1 MVLPKVDG
9 DELGSAIATPALAIL
24 IQCYAAYAL
33 EGSGKEA
40 WRRGVVRWCCLHP
53 LVYPQASLCVLLV
66 VERGGGLGFVLVAG
80 HCEHCLWSVSRLW

>member
-40 WRRGVVRWCCLHP
+40 WRRGVVRLCCLHP
-53 LVYPQASLCVLLV
+53 VLQLQACVCV
-66 VERGGGLGFVLVAG
+66 GG
-80 HCEHCLWSVSRLW
+80 

>member
-53 LVYPQASLCVLLV
+53 LVYPQASLCVMLV
-66 VERGGGLGFVLVAG
+66 VERGGGAWVCAG
-80 HCEHCLWSVSRLW
+80 SWAL

>member
-66 VERGGGLGFVLVAG
+66 VEGGGAWVCAG
-80 HCEHCLWSVSRLW
+80 SWAL